1 MDGLCIGTGQTKEE
15 GGEGAWGIDSIQQQD
30 KQQIRSN
37 RTNAI
42 CMGLIVWVWYEGIEG
57 EGRHIY
63 TSEERSGLPPSCDKS
78 RGRASV
84 VRAGETTAAG
94 DRRMLGVL

>member
-1 MDGLCIGTGQTKEE
+1 MDGLCIETGQTKEE
-15 GGEGAWGIDSIQQQD
+15 GGEGAWGIDSIQQQGSNS
-30 KQQIRSN
+30 RSDQ
-37 RTNAI
+37 TEQNATLEVYR
-42 CMGLIVWVWYEGIEG
+42 GG
-57 EGRHIY
+57 ERERGRHIY